1 MPGDLLLSLAIERIK
16 DVLTED
22 GNEIMSLNVEVVE
35 QIIKFINDQ
44 INYRLLNLNVKKQTI
59 EPTRY

>member
-1 MPGDLLLSLAIERIK
+1 MPGDLLLSLALEHIK
-16 DVLTED
+16 DILTED

-44 INYRLLNLNVKKQTI
+44 INYRLLNVDVKKQNL
-59 EPTRY
+59 